1 MKYLNLADTEI
12 SDAGLINLGKMA
24 GLESLDLTSTKIS
37 DDGLAH
43 LYGLKNLKT
52 LTVRQT
58 EVTAAGA
65 DKLQKALPQC
75 NVEQE

>member
-1 MKYLNLADTEI
+1 MH
-12 SDAGLINLGKMA
+12 LGKMA
-24 GLESLDLTSTKIS
+24 GLETLDLTSTKIS
-37 DDGLAH
+37 DAGLAH

-52 LTVRQT
+52 LTVRHT

-75 NVEQE
+75 NIERE